1 MPSIKLQSSD
11 GEVFPVDIDI
21 AKQSVTIKQMLEDLD
36 VKVCM
41 TTRLVNSRLKRK
53 YNGYKIKEQLY
64 NS

>member
-36 VKVCM
+36 VKVCK
-41 TTRLVNSRLKRK
+41 TIWLVVRKKCLLFVLKA
-53 YNGYKIKEQLY
+53 
-64 NS
+64 